1 MSVIVDRE
9 VEYHGAE
16 FVSQGNTLSAVQAAY
31 NKAILNVARDDR
43 TPVQLEV
50 VIRVSPKETQ

>member
-1 MSVIVDRE
+1 MSVIVDRN

-16 FVSQGNTLSAVQAAY
+16 FVEKGNTLSAVQSAY
-31 NKAILNVARDDR
+31 NKAIVNVARDDR

-50 VIRVSPKETQ
+50 VIRVAPKETE

>member
-9 VEYHGAE
+9 VEYHGAA
-16 FVSQGNTLSAVQAAY
+16 FVAQGNTLSAVQAAY

-50 VIRVSPKETQ
+50 VIRVSPKESE

>member
-1 MSVIVDRE
+1 MSVIVDRA

-16 FVSQGNTLSAVQAAY
+16 FVTKGNTLTAVQAAY

-50 VIRVSPKETQ
+50 VIRVAPKETE